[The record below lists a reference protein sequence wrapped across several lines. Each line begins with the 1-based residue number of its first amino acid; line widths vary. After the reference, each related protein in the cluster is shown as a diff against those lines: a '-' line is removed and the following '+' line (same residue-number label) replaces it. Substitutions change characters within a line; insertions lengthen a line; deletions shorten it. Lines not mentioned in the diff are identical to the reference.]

1 MKTIIIAEAGVN
13 HNGSLETAKEL
24 IAEASKAGANYIKFQ
39 TFLAE
44 NLVTKDAKQA
54 DYQKRNLGNKMSQF
68 EMLRKLEL
76 TLNDHNELIKCCKKH
91 KIEFFSTAFDMHSLG
106 LLMSLRLQLW
116 KVPSGEITNLPF
128 IKKIGSLKRPVLL
141 STGMAT
147 MGEIESAIE
156 ILEQSGTSRDQ
167 ITVLHCT
174 TDYPASID
182 EINLR
187 AMVTIGEAFK
197 VKFGYSDHSEGI
209 EIPLAAVAMGATV
222 IEKHFTLDKSM
233 KGPDHKA
240 SLEPDELK
248 MMIAGIRR
256 IERALGDGIKRP
268 TLGELKNKSVARKSI
283 VAARSIKKGNI
294 FSEKNLTVKRPGDG
308 LSPMNWEQL
317 IGTKADRDY
326 QKDEQIKQ

>member
-24 IAEASKAGANYIKFQ
+24 IAEASKAGADYIKFQ
-39 TFLAE
+39 TFQAE
-44 NLVTKDAKQA
+44 KLVSKDAKQA
-54 DYQKRNLGNKMSQF
+54 DYQKRNLGNEISQF
-68 EMLRKLEL
+68 EMLKQLEL
-76 TLNDHNELIKCCKKH
+76 TINDHHELIKYCKKH
-91 KIEFFSTAFDMHSLG
+91 KIEFFSTAFDMDSIA
-106 LLMSLRLQLW
+106 LLVSLRLQLW
-116 KVPSGEITNLPF
+116 KIPSGEITDLPF
-128 IKKIGSLKRPVLL
+128 IKKIGSLRKPVLL

-156 ILEQSGTSRDQ
+156 VLEHSGTSRDQ
-167 ITVLHCT
+167 ITVLQCT
-174 TDYPASID
+174 TDYPASPD
-182 EINLR
+182 EINLT

-222 IEKHFTLDKSM
+222 IEKHFTLDKNM

-240 SLEPDELK
+240 SLEPDELR
-248 MMIAGIRR
+248 MMIDGIRK

-294 FSEKNLTVKRPGDG
+294 FSEKSLTVKRPGDG